1 MNMHSIV
8 KIPFDKLNHLI
19 AKAYEVSA
27 TKSMQR
33 AAEEY
38 RDNTTLER
46 TKTRAKCEE
55 AWQKRRHASLNGY
68 VSAVVG
74 NKCVDVEALSKFC

>member
-8 KIPFDKLNHLI
+8 KTPFDKLNHLI

-46 TKTRAKCEE
+46 TKTRAKCEG
-55 AWQKRRHASLNGY
+55 AWQKRASLNGY

-74 NKCVDVEALSKFC
+74 NKCLDVEALSKFY